1 MRNQKPQFI
10 TLEGVEGA
18 GKSTQKDAL
27 CELLDANGIRYIET
41 REPGGTPYAEN
52 IRALLLG
59 SSDEAPQAKT
69 ELLLMFAARAQHLE
83 TKILPALKRDIW
95 VVCDRFTDATYAY
108 QGGGRGI
115 PRGWIQTLE
124 KLVQGERVPD
134 LTLFFDVPVEIGL
147 DRADRRGNLDRI
159 ESEDI
164 EFFERVRRTYQ
175 EIATRDPGRVITL
188 DATVNIER
196 LTQEMISRLMGRWGL
211 KCRPG

>member
-1 MRNQKPQFI
+1 MRNQKAQFI

-27 CELLDANGIRYIET
+27 CELLDANGIRYIQT

-59 SSDEAPQAKT
+59 SSDETPQAKT

-108 QGGGRGI
+108 QGGGRGL
-115 PRGWIQTLE
+115 PSVWIQTLE

-147 DRADRRGNLDRI
+147 ERADRRGNLDRI

-164 EFFERVRRTYQ
+164 EF
-175 EIATRDPGRVITL
+175 
-188 DATVNIER
+188 
-196 LTQEMISRLMGRWGL
+196 
-211 KCRPG
+211 RPEVLL